1 MAYVY
6 RHIRLDTNKPFY
18 IGIGS
23 DELYERANS
32 NKSRNKHW
40 THVVN
45 KVQYR
50 IEIILDDLT
59 WEEACK
65 KEQEFI
71 LLYGRK
77 DLGTGILVNMTNG
90 GEGLT
95 NPGEELRQHMSNLKK
110 GRPAWN
116 KGLSGFI
123 HSEETKRK
131 LALLSSGKS
140 PSEETRKKLR
150 EKRVGKKPALGMKHT
165 DEAKKKISDKTKGE
179 NNPFYGKTHNEN
191 TKSKLSSRH
200 DKLLRFISPTGEVV
214 EEFTTIRNFCKKYN
228 LCRVGLMRLMKG
240 KNKTC
245 KGWTLYELEQE
256 GIQSPL

>member
-23 DELYERANS
+23 DELYERADS

-40 THVVN
+40 THVIN

-123 HSEETKRK
+123 HSEETKQKMRCKRPNTSLKLKGRK
-131 LALLSSGKS
+131 QSEDVVRNRALKNTGKLRSDETKMKISQSLLGKS
-140 PSEETRKKLR
+140 
-150 EKRVGKKPALGMKHT
+150 
-165 DEAKKKISDKTKGE
+165 KTK
-179 NNPFYGKTHNEN
+179 
-191 TKSKLSSRH
+191 H
-200 DKLLRFISPTGEVV
+200 DR
-214 EEFTTIRNFCKKYN
+214 
-228 LCRVGLMRLMKG
+228 
-240 KNKTC
+240 
-245 KGWTLYELEQE
+245 
-256 GIQSPL
+256 